1 MEHRSIVFKTLDLP
15 GGTLLPI
22 SSIRG
27 ERVRVVSGRVWLTE
41 EGDLNDEFLASGEE
55 VALGGHGLAVL
66 EALTPARVQLVEP
79 QSLWTA
85 AKNAARLAARG
96 LSELWLTTPRQPK
109 APIDFTKDMQCPILC
124 LFGIED
130 TRPSPADA
138 AVTEA
143 ALKQHGKTHEIVI
156 YPNAGHAFF
165 AVDRQQ
171 YRVQAALDGWKK
183 VFEWFGKYLG

>member
-1 MEHRSIVFKTLDLP
+1 MEHRSTVFKTLDLP

-27 ERVRVVSGRVWLTE
+27 ERVRVLSGRVWLTE

-79 QSLWTA
+79 QSLWTVV
-85 AKNAARLAARG
+85 KNAARLAARG

-109 APIDFTKDMQCPILC
+109 AASKDLRLAQ
-124 LFGIED
+124 
-130 TRPSPADA
+130 
-138 AVTEA
+138 
-143 ALKQHGKTHEIVI
+143 ALAQFDGSLGLVQRVK
-156 YPNAGHAFF
+156 
-165 AVDRQQ
+165 
-171 YRVQAALDGWKK
+171 VQAGCAGREQALA
-183 VFEWFGKYLG
+183 